1 MRPRTP
7 TRPTPRKRSA
17 AARPS
22 PRLKRRSRR
31 LRRPQPPPFAGGE
44 AFAHGANG
52 CVFRPALRCR
62 GQAQSPEGKISKL
75 SQTGVSEKEWT
86 TVSVVRTAIEN
97 ARTETGQDLNPY
109 FILPDTKPCT
119 PQFEEGDLRDKFT
132 EHCKAYRGKD
142 VSILQ
147 ITDGGATLY
156 DRGKNLTLRNLIPI
170 PKLRF
175 IPFLNAMIQ
184 LLQNGIVPLNLQ
196 GVLHGD
202 IKPDNVVCE
211 TKNHKYEIRLID
223 WDRFVTRETVYTVMT
238 QGDRF
243 QTKMNQP
250 VAYAF
255 CSQQVSKLVGKQLDA
270 QTLNKQQVPVRRQLD
285 AQTLITEL
293 TREKQK
299 FHPVEQQD
307 AAKYA
312 TGLREMAEND
322 AAQIRA
328 IVHKFYKDAT
338 KQFDW
343 TGYVE
348 LLIQNYDVYGWLSV
362 INFCMQKQGTMFS
375 DATSYRYYVEPMKK
389 FLHDYM
395 YRPEVLVE
403 PYNTAAMIT
412 RLNEI
417 RRSPLNPTALPTC

>member
-1 MRPRTP
+1 M
-7 TRPTPRKRSA
+7 
-17 AARPS
+17 
-22 PRLKRRSRR
+22 
-31 LRRPQPPPFAGGE
+31 
-44 AFAHGANG
+44 
-52 CVFRPALRCR
+52 FRPALQCR
-62 GQAQSPEGKISKL
+62 GQKQSPEGKISKL
-75 SQTGVSEKEWT
+75 SRTDVSEREWAK
-86 TVSVVRTAIEN
+86 VSVIRTAIDD
-97 ARTETGQDLNPY
+97 AFKALGQDLNPY
-109 FILPDTKPCT
+109 FILPDTEPCV
-119 PQFEEGDLRDKFT
+119 PQFKEEDLGEEFT
-132 EHCKAYRGKD
+132 KHCNAYRGNN
-142 VSILQ
+142 VRILQ

-156 DRGKNLTLRNLIPI
+156 DRR
-170 PKLRF
+170 PKLKF

-184 LLQNGIVPLNLQ
+184 LLQNGIVPLNRQ

-223 WDRFVTRETVYTVMT
+223 WDRFVTRKTVYAVMT
-238 QGDRF
+238 QDDRF

-293 TREKQK
+293 TPELQK
-299 FHPVEQQD
+299 YHPVEQQD

-312 TGLREMAEND
+312 MGSDKKIAGND

-328 IVHKFYKDAT
+328 IVHKFYNDAT

-375 DATSYRYYVEPMKK
+375 DATSYEYYVEPMKA

-395 YRPEVLVE
+395 YTPEVLVE

-412 RLNEI
+412 RLNGI
-417 RRSPLNPTALPTC
+417 RQSPLDPTPLPPC

>member
-1 MRPRTP
+1 MRPRSP

-31 LRRPQPPPFAGGE
+31 LRRRPQPPPFAGGE

-52 CVFRPALRCR
+52 CVFRPALRCP
-62 GQAQSPEGKISKL
+62 GQKQSPEGKISKL
-75 SQTGVSEKEWT
+75 SLTNVSQREWAK
-86 TVSVVRTAIEN
+86 VRVIRTAIDD
-97 ARTETGQDLNPY
+97 ASKAFGQDLNPY
-109 FILPDTKPCT
+109 FILPDTEPCV
-119 PQFEEGDLRDKFT
+119 PQFKQEDLGDEFRQ
-132 EHCKAYRGKD
+132 HCNNYRGNN
-142 VSILQ
+142 VRILQ

-156 DRGKNLTLRNLIPI
+156 DRRESTTLRLI
-170 PKLRF
+170 PKLKF

-184 LLQNGIVPLNLQ
+184 LLQNGIVPLNRQ

-255 CSQQVSKLVGKQLDA
+255 CSQQVPELVGKQLDA
-270 QTLNKQQVPVRRQLD
+270 QTLNKQQVPVRKWLD
-285 AQTLITEL
+285 AETLITEL
-293 TREKQK
+293 PKLQNN
-299 FHPVEQQD
+299 HPVEQQD
-307 AAKYA
+307 AAEYA
-312 TGLREMAEND
+312 TGSREMAENN
-322 AAQIRA
+322 AAQIQA
-328 IVHKFYKDAT
+328 IVHKFYRNRTVT

-375 DATSYRYYVEPMKK
+375 DAARYDYYVQPMKA
-389 FLHDYM
+389 FLRHYM
-395 YRPEVLVE
+395 YTPTVLVE
-403 PYNTAAMIT
+403 PYDTAAMIKL
-412 RLNEI
+412 LNEI
-417 RRSPLNPTALPTC
+417 RQSPLYPTALPEC